1 MQLNMP
7 RILLAAPSSQSGKTT
22 VTMGILKA
30 LKDMGKQVLACK
42 CGPDYIDPMFH
53 KKVLGIQSINLDTFF
68 TDENTT
74 RYLLGSHGQGKDL
87 VVMEGVMGYYDGLAG
102 TNLKASSYDVACVTD
117 TPVVLVV
124 YAKGSS
130 RSLLAVIK
138 GMLEYQ
144 RESRIC
150 GVILNQIAPSIYPD
164 ISRMIEEE
172 LKLPVFG
179 YLPKLEECSID
190 SRHLGLKTPGELEDL
205 EENITLLGEAAK
217 GYLDFD
223 RLLCAASEAPV
234 LSYEE
239 PELPKLPKPVTVAVA
254 RDEAFSFYYE
264 DNMELIQKMGAKV
277 VSFSPLKDEG
287 IPQETDGFLLG
298 GGYPELYAKQLE
310 ENAGMRKNIL
320 RAIQSGMP
328 CLAECGGFL
337 YLHDQ
342 IEDPEGNSYSM
353 AGVVPGKA
361 VMKKRL
367 QRFGY
372 VSLTLKKPGIF
383 GEEGQ
388 KIRGHEFHYY
398 DSPLN
403 GDFFQAEKPGRGED
417 SERKASGSYECGY
430 GTGTL
435 MAGFPHLYYYSNPS
449 MVYEY
454 LLQCVSYQAYR
465 QSKKD
470 WDQIAKPIGSL
481 GRLEQIVSRM
491 AYIKGQTHPV
501 KLEKRALLI
510 MCADHGVVKEGVTQ
524 TDSSVTRIV
533 SENFAKGASSVNLM
547 AEAAHVSVYPVDIGM
562 DTGEYPEKELKPGVV
577 INRKI
582 ARGSGNILKEA
593 AMTKEQCLQ
602 ALKTGVEL
610 VGECKKM
617 GYDIIATGEMGIGN
631 TTPSSA
637 LASAL
642 LSIPAKEATGR
653 GAGLSDEA
661 YAHKIQVVSDAVAR
675 VSKESDPFTL
685 LCELGGYDIAGMA
698 GCFLGAVRYHIPV
711 IIDGAISSIAALVA
725 DRLDC
730 RTRHYVIASH
740 ESDEITGKLALKSLG
755 LKPVIHGKMRLGEGT
770 GAIAMIPLIE
780 MGCRVYEQMGTFA
793 ANEIEAYERYETG
806 EEVEL

>member
-1 MQLNMP
+1 MNVP

-30 LKDMGKQVLACK
+30 LKDMGKKVLACK

-53 KKVLGIQSINLDTFF
+53 KKVLGIESINLDTFF
-68 TDENTT
+68 TDDNTT
-74 RYLLGSHGQGKDL
+74 RYLLGSHAQKKDL

-144 RESRIC
+144 SKSRIC

-164 ISRMIEEE
+164 IARMIEEE
-172 LKLPVFG
+172 LKIPVFG
-179 YLPKLEECSID
+179 YLPRLDDALID
-190 SRHLGLKTPGELEDL
+190 SRHLGLKTPDELDDL
-205 EENITLLGEAAK
+205 DEKITLLGEMAK
-217 GYLDFD
+217 EYLDFEK
-223 RLLCAASEAPV
+223 LFFAASKAPAI
-234 LSYEE
+234 SCEE
-239 PELPKLPKPVTVAVA
+239 PELPKLHKPVTVAVA
-254 RDEAFSFYYE
+254 RDEAFCFYYE
-264 DNMELIQKMGAKV
+264 DNMELLKKMGAKIV
-277 VSFSPLKDEG
+277 FFSPLKDDG
-287 IPQETDGFLLG
+287 IPEDADGLILG
-298 GGYPELYAKQLE
+298 GGYPELYAKKLE
-310 ENAGMRKNIL
+310 ENSMMRNSI
-320 RAIQSGMP
+320 RTSIRQAMP

-342 IEDPEGNSYSM
+342 MEEPQGTVCSM
-353 AGVVPGKA
+353 AGIVPGKA

-398 DSPLN
+398 DSTRN
-403 GDFFQAEKPGRGED
+403 GDFFLAKKPGRGED
-417 SERKASGSYECGY
+417 DTGKSRVCYECGY

-449 MVYEY
+449 MIYEF
-454 LLQCVSYQAYR
+454 LRQCVSYQAYT
-465 QSKKD
+465 QSKRY

-481 GRLEQIVSRM
+481 GRLEKIVSKM
-491 AYIKGQTHPV
+491 AYINGQVHPV
-501 KLEKRALLI
+501 KQEKRALLI

-524 TDSSVTRIV
+524 TDSSVTKTV
-533 SENFAKGASSVNLM
+533 SENFAKGASSVNQM
-547 AEAAHVSVYPVDIGM
+547 ADVAHVDVYPIDIGM
-562 DTGEYPEKELKPGVV
+562 DTEEYPEKELKQHVV
-577 INRKI
+577 VNKKI
-582 ARGSGNILKEA
+582 ARGSGNILKES
-593 AMTKEQCLQ
+593 AMTKEQCIR
-602 ALKTGVEL
+602 ALRTGVEL
-610 VGECKKM
+610 VGACKEM

-642 LSIPAKEATGR
+642 LSIPANEATGR

-661 YAHKIQVVSDAVAR
+661 YAHKIQVVRDAVAR
-675 VSKESDPFTL
+675 VPKDADAFTL

-698 GCFLGAVRYHIPV
+698 GCFLGAVRYQIPV
-711 IIDGAISSIAALVA
+711 IIDGAISSVAALVA
-725 DRLDC
+725 DRLDN

-740 ESDEITGKLALKSLG
+740 ESDEITGKLAQKSLG

-770 GAIAMIPLIE
+770 GSIALIPLIE
-780 MGCRVYEQMGTFA
+780 MACRVYEQMGTFE
-793 ANEIEAYERYETG
+793 ANQIAAYERYDTG